1 MNDAIVCRGPM
12 TSTNT
17 KETTDMRK
25 QMSQADKDAANHLTK
40 MINAYQVMI
49 DESEPQEAARLERV
63 QDELREQRNQLIW

>member
-1 MNDAIVCRGPM
+1 
-12 TSTNT
+12 
-17 KETTDMRK
+17 MRK